1 MRVSLRRL
9 MDLSLKT
16 YMTDRDDIALELHK
30 FFEGRLRFLLE
41 EMGYSY
47 DCMNAGLSAGF
58 DDPLDAVERVRALQD
73 MRKADDFVALASS
86 FKRIQNILNQAG
98 SFDGELNASM
108 LSESAERA
116 LWENYLRIL
125 PEVQSAVREHDYV
138 RALRVMA
145 SMRQSVDR
153 FFNEVLVMAE
163 DQAMKRNR
171 LLLLR
176 ELARLFSAV
185 GDISEIVREG

>member
-1 MRVSLRRL
+1 

-125 PEVQSAVREHDYV
+125 PEVQSAVRQHDYV